1 VCESGNNTSAQ
12 QKKAAGT
19 AAPIRPRTARLGR
32 DTGPDM
38 YDMTSGICIFFSG
51 RIWFFNLGEYS
62 FSKKPLLRL
71 GL

>member
-38 YDMTSGICIFFSG
+38 YDMTSGICIFF
-51 RIWFFNLGEYS
+51 LGEYG
-62 FSKKPLLRL
+62 FF
-71 GL
+71 